1 MIATDMTTGGSL
13 EERLRWAFK
22 MFDKDGS
29 GKVKIII
36 MIKLLS
42 GLWSGRIEK
51 HEMEEIISI
60 LFELNGFSAVILL
73 ENTASPVFMRT
84 IQNKSKHI
92 ALQLFY
98 KLDVRCTGQVAEE
111 DFIAGCLADPSIGWL
126 VNY

>member
-29 GKVKIII
+29 G
-36 MIKLLS
+36 
-42 GLWSGRIEK
+42 RIEK

-60 LFELNGFSAVILL
+60 LFELNGYSAVILL
-73 ENTASPVFMRT
+73 ENTASQSFMTT
-84 IQNKSKHI
+84 IQKKSKLI
-92 ALQLFY
+92 AVQLFY
-98 KLDVRCTGQVAEE
+98 KLDVRHTGQVGEE
-111 DFIAGCLADPSIGWL
+111 DFISGCLADPSIGWL

>member
-22 MFDKDGS
+22 MFDKDG
-29 GKVKIII
+29 
-36 MIKLLS
+36 
-42 GLWSGRIEK
+42 SGRIEK

-73 ENTASPVFMRT
+73 ENTASPVFITT

-111 DFIAGCLADPSIGWL
+111 DFIAGCLSDPSIGWL